1 MTETKSKAKDLKEY
15 VIELLMDKIEGKPKT
30 GYQLNKA
37 TGMNLSTCNQIIN
50 GTWNPLYSTLIY
62 LRDKYEPK

>member
-1 MTETKSKAKDLKEY
+1 MEKDLKEY
-15 VIELLMDKIEGKPKT
+15 VIELLMDKIDGKPKT

-50 GTWNPLYSTLIY
+50 GTWNPTWSVL
-62 LRDKYEPK
+62 LRLKEEYDEGTEID